1 MPWSAVESQRQ
12 ACRLDLRFSRRAPI
26 CYQTETRNVRPMTT
40 PERNR
45 LSLVVDGY
53 QSLAKTTWAV
63 WGVLL
68 FWRIVVWI
76 MGQGSIGDVTLFA
89 LFVLIPIAVAGLAD
103 GATSGHRAD
112 LKGGVAAGLSAS
124 VDEVGSGYLIV
135 KGEQFEVPKRIS
147 EQVASG
153 DMVAVEFA
161 PTTRLVLQVHRLQ
174 NPSVPKQIAESA
186 SDETPSAEVVEVD

>member
-1 MPWSAVESQRQ
+1 M
-12 ACRLDLRFSRRAPI
+12 
-26 CYQTETRNVRPMTT
+26 RPMTT

-53 QSLAKTTWAV
+53 QSLAKTAWAI
-63 WGVLL
+63 WGLL
-68 FWRIVVWI
+68 LAWRLIVWI
-76 MGQGSIGDVTLFA
+76 MGQGSVGDVTLFA
-89 LFVLIPIAVAGLAD
+89 LFVLIPIAIAGLAD

-147 EQVASG
+147 EQVVSG

-174 NPSVPKQIAESA
+174 QPNAPKQIAESA
-186 SDETPSAEVVEVD
+186 SEETPPADVVEVE

>member
-1 MPWSAVESQRQ
+1 M
-12 ACRLDLRFSRRAPI
+12 
-26 CYQTETRNVRPMTT
+26 RPMTT

-45 LSLVVDGY
+45 LALVVDGY
-53 QSLAKTTWAV
+53 QSLAKTVWAI
-63 WGVLL
+63 WGILL
-68 FWRIVVWI
+68 AWRLIVWI
-76 MGQGSIGDVTLFA
+76 MGQGSVGDVTLFA
-89 LFVLIPIAVAGLAD
+89 LFVLIPIAIAGLAD

-147 EQVASG
+147 EQVVSG

-174 NPSVPKQIAESA
+174 KPNTPKQIAETA
-186 SDETPSAEVVEVD
+186 SDETPQADVVEVD